1 MLISTI
7 NTWYGTLLFYSPSM
21 HIKEPYYDNDLTTKS
36 PLCLTA
42 DLLKIPPSTDF
53 PVSVSLN
60 TPILRSSLRRGSME
74 PYYKTSSRR
83 STMAGSSTLSSYAL
97 LSDVFDYHYTD
108 HYSHADHE
116 NAIVSDSDTDYDE
129 LDEVHHGVSNSGRE
143 VSDSGHGNFESDTDS
158 DLEDYKV
165 HFLTFKVTSRAQF
178 THPPRRSQ
186 SNVSDHFDDG
196 PAPKDFSFVSTLHHP
211 KFAAP
216 PLNPRT
222 MNVDSLDDSVAEI
235 VANYE
240 LQCSNPLLTSILDQN
255 VSQKPEVV
263 PVGVNEVSDLYSG
276 VAPKIGTSSDAY
288 DTTKVEDFVI

>member
-1 MLISTI
+1 M
-7 NTWYGTLLFYSPSM
+7 N
-21 HIKEPYYDNDLTTKS
+21 IKEPYYENDLTAKS

-53 PVSVSLN
+53 PVSVSVN
-60 TPILRSSLRRGSME
+60 TPFLRNSLRRGSME
-74 PYYKTSSRR
+74 PYYNSSSRR

-108 HYSHADHE
+108 HYSPADHE
-116 NAIVSDSDTDYDE
+116 NAIVSDSDTDYDD
-129 LDEVHHGVSNSGRE
+129 LDDDHQGISDSGRE
-143 VSDSGHGNFESDTDS
+143 GSDLGHEIADSDADS

-178 THPPRRSQ
+178 TDPPRRTQ
-186 SNVSDHFDDG
+186 SNVSDHFEDG

-216 PLNPRT
+216 PLNPRA
-222 MNVDSLDDSVAEI
+222 MNVGSLDDSVVEI

-240 LQCSNPLLTSILDQN
+240 YQCSNPLMTTILNQN
-255 VSQKPEVV
+255 VSQKTAVV
-263 PVGVNEVSDLYSG
+263 PVGVNEVSDSYSG
-276 VAPKIGTSSDAY
+276 AAPKSGISSDAY
-288 DTTKVEDFVI
+288 DTLKVEDFVV